1 MRRSFLLLSSML
13 QIWLC
18 HHVSCL
24 TVKFWTIQYNY
35 VLWWFSCF
43 QDQCFNC
50 EKSAWKQ
57 CSACAHE
64 YRSEERTAGGFDY
77 VCDSCSHVVHSPK
90 SRSNHVVQSV
100 APPPEVADLSE
111 LDLLSVIC
119 IETSHYVCFVHWEKR
134 WIFFDSMA
142 NRVCKLVLSLYN

>member
-1 MRRSFLLLSSML
+1 M
-13 QIWLC
+13 
-18 HHVSCL
+18 
-24 TVKFWTIQYNY
+24 
-35 VLWWFSCF
+35 VLFSAF

-64 YRSEERTAGGFDY
+64 YKLEVHTASGFVY
-77 VCDSCSHVVHSPK
+77 FCDSCSHVVHSPK
-90 SRSNHVVQSV
+90 SRSKHTVQSV

-142 NRVCKLVLSLYN
+142 DRVCKLDCHCMTSI